1 MRNKFPGHCLSCM
14 RWTPAGEGHPQKTGG
29 ALRGL
34 IKWRVKC
41 VQCVERD
48 RILAQ
53 ESYNS
58 TKR

>member
-14 RWTPAGEGHPQKTGG
+14 RWTPAGEGHPQKTCG

-41 VQCVERD
+41 LKCVERD
-48 RILAQ
+48 RQL
-53 ESYNS
+53 SNL
-58 TKR
+58 